1 MTNIKLEQAARQAA
15 VSFLK
20 KIKDTPKESLAN
32 YPYLVGLRMELWSL
46 ESDEMEQLIK
56 YVTVELKQIMVEY
69 AGNCH
74 KILMEYQELKT
85 NPLSALHLKIRL
97 RSTINTLKELLD
109 NFDEKED
116 LIVELEEKEN
126 KTEEEIKIL
135 ETLKEEKENKDG

>member
-1 MTNIKLEQAARQAA
+1 MTNIKLEQSARQAA

-20 KIKDTPKESLAN
+20 KIKDTPKEKLAD
-32 YPYLVGLRMELWSL
+32 YPYLAGLRMELWDL
-46 ESDEMEQLIK
+46 ESDEMDKLIG
-56 YVTVELKQIMVEY
+56 YVTVEFKQAMELH

-116 LIVELEEKEN
+116 LIVELEEKES

-135 ETLKEEKENKDG
+135 EALKEEKENSDG